1 MNTRRKRT
9 TFRVPSTPEIRP
21 GFRDSD
27 HTRSVV
33 LSFGLEFIE
42 ALDDLCEVNQRSRRE
57 IVEIL
62 ISEASVEFQQD
73 ASARIQPL

>member
-1 MNTRRKRT
+1 MNTRRKRAAV
-9 TFRVPSTPEIRP
+9 VPSTPEIRP

-33 LSFGLEFIE
+33 LSFGLEFID
-42 ALDDLCEVNQRSRRE
+42 ALDELCEVNQRSRRE

-62 ISEASVEFQQD
+62 IAEASVEFQQD
-73 ASARIQPL
+73 ESARIQPL

>member
-1 MNTRRKRT
+1 
-9 TFRVPSTPEIRP
+9 VPSTPEIRP

-33 LSFGLEFIE
+33 LSFGNEFID
-42 ALDDLCEVNQRSRRE
+42 ALDELCEVNQRSRRE

-62 ISEASVEFQQD
+62 IAEASVEFQQD
-73 ASARIQPL
+73 DSARIQPL